1 MTKKPKDQIVDID
14 AADGANELAVAEYI
28 DELYGFYK
36 LSEVNSPL
44 PFSVFF
50 LSHSPSLYLTTDLI
64 LRRVRPS

>member
-1 MTKKPKDQIVDID
+1 MDID

-44 PFSVFF
+44 PFPVFF
-50 LSHSPSLYLTTDLI
+50 LSHSVSLSLSLSHY
-64 LRRVRPS
+64 